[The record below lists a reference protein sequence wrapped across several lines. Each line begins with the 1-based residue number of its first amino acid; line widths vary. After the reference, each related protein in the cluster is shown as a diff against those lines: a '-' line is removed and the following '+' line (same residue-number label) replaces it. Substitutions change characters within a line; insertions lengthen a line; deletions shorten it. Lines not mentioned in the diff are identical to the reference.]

1 MSNKELWLRKKNTI
15 NFSVQSAF
23 GEQVADDIGNFS
35 FLIPPACFQTNQ
47 SSQYGIFTLKEFYF
61 ISQDETD
68 RVGDYQ
74 EPEPAGGAVFEADI
88 SGFYVEIGGLGLAP
102 QVSTITNARLRVA
115 TNQFAIFNTGG
126 IGDVS
131 AARNGYFTRIS
142 GGQYNGASV
151 ACSNPM
157 GTNVNV
163 KVYSMDDTSLIANN
177 ARLDAVMTFEI
188 EMLDM

>member
-1 MSNKELWLRKKNTI
+1 MSSKELWLKKKNTI

-23 GEQVADDIGNFS
+23 GEEIADDIGNFE
-35 FLIPPACFQTNQ
+35 FLIPPASYSTNQ

-68 RVGDYQ
+68 RVGDYNAAV
-74 EPEPAGGAVFEADI
+74 PPAPVADI
-88 SGFYVEIGGLGLAP
+88 SGFYVEINGLGLAP
-102 QVSTITNARLRVA
+102 QVATITNGRLRVA

-126 IGDVS
+126 IGDLT
-131 AARNGYFTRIS
+131 AAANGYFKRIS
-142 GGQYNGASV
+142 GGQYNGSSV

-157 GTNVNV
+157 GSVIRV
-163 KVYSMDDTSLIANN
+163 RVYNMDDTSLIANN
-177 ARLDAVMTFEI
+177 PRLDAVMTFEI